1 MQYLKQIVNAI
12 NNSIKA
18 TLTDNRFQNAEYHG
32 IAISAL
38 HTNDAG
44 QTRLTPLVADN
55 YDNEVWVGVD
65 DTLPLRIYHKTNS
78 IAYSDEPAKGYGDNG
93 NLVKK
98 EVAQMS
104 MIVYGSRSMIRLTPE
119 ELEGAV
125 LSGLPSALS
134 NATISQLNLRSC
146 VVRPVGSVLDPVV
159 VYLSEYRTPHYELSP
174 NALFIRVNYNIE
186 STYKTS
192 CFELCNC

>member
-1 MQYLKQIVNAI
+1 MQYIKQIVNAI

-18 TLTDNRFQNAEYHG
+18 NLTDNRFQNAEYYG
-32 IAISAL
+32 IAVSAV
-38 HTNDAG
+38 HSVDG
-44 QTRLTPLVADN
+44 QTRLAPLVADN

-65 DTLPLRIYHKTNS
+65 DTLPLRLYHKTNS
-78 IAYSDEPAKGYGDNG
+78 ITYSDEPAKGYGDDG
-93 NLVKK
+93 NMVKK

-104 MIVYGSRSMIRLTPE
+104 MIVYATRSMVRLTPE
-119 ELEGAV
+119 ELEGAI
-125 LSGLPSALS
+125 LSGLPSSLT
-134 NATISQLNLRSC
+134 NATIEPLKLRSC
-146 VVRPVGSVLDPVV
+146 IIRPVSSALDPVS
-159 VYLSEYRTPHYELSP
+159 VYLNEYRTPQYELSP